1 MSFLRELEGFSG
13 MFQRLFGVFVPG
25 LVISFSVVHGG
36 STVGVCS
43 KFVEFGSS
51 LVRVIWHI

>member
-1 MSFLRELEGFSG
+1 